1 MRRGF
6 ILITLSVLLIC
17 LLAGTQS
24 AAAQLLAGVQL
35 SYGWANYADI
45 LGKPSARASQLLTSV
60 WGQYDHED
68 LRFTGSYLGSLSLGG
83 KSVSQNLGQLAANYR
98 LLEEGPMQIY
108 VGLGYHL
115 LSTRFDGE
123 LGGQSGDFTLT
134 GHGFAGQVVLDIELA
149 PKVRSS
155 AVLTATP
162 WVNWSYTSAKKT
174 TADILASTSFNARLD
189 VTYDFSEELSI
200 QVGLVGGSFK
210 VPGFKHEGLEFG
222 PTREAF
228 TGISAGITQRF

>member
-6 ILITLSVLLIC
+6 ILITVSVLLIC

-45 LGKPSARASQLLTSV
+45 LGKGSARASQLLTSV

-123 LGGQSGDFTLT
+123 LGGMASW
-134 GHGFAGQVVLDIELA
+134 AGRV
-149 PKVRSS
+149 
-155 AVLTATP
+155 
-162 WVNWSYTSAKKT
+162 
-174 TADILASTSFNARLD
+174 
-189 VTYDFSEELSI
+189 
-200 QVGLVGGSFK
+200 
-210 VPGFKHEGLEFG
+210 
-222 PTREAF
+222 
-228 TGISAGITQRF
+228 GISPSPGTALPARWCWTLNWPPRCAAAPC